1 MLSYVFQYKFTI
13 LLALVISLLSLV
25 PGQNMPGSFLFSIPH
40 FDKFIHMCMY
50 GALGFVALSES
61 RRNQPRLGFHIL
73 LLLIILALSAI
84 IEILQATVVAARAAE
99 WYDLLANFL
108 GLLGA
113 YILYRF
119 IGTWR
124 IFNFLRS

>member
-13 LLALVISLLSLV
+13 LLAMAIALLSLV
-25 PGQNMPGSFLFSIPH
+25 PGQNMPGSILFSIPYI
-40 FDKFIHMCMY
+40 DKIIHICMY
-50 GALGFVALSES
+50 GALGLVALSES
-61 RRNQPRLGFHIL
+61 RRNDSLLGFHIL
-73 LLLIILALSAI
+73 VLLIILMLSAI
-84 IEILQATVVAARAAE
+84 IEILQATIVAARSAE

-113 YILYRF
+113 YIVYRL
-119 IGTWR
+119 IGPWK